1 MTTCHFRWLITKVMI
16 GDRKTVC
23 LNHSPRQG
31 FASIELR
38 VCHQTIFPAGGSYAS
53 HLQPT
58 LLRQTLTLVVSVRI
72 SHIAF
77 RAMSISIQEGTLQ
90 GAITRQQKIG
100 SNLGTI
106 SPDSSQLTAA
116 HVEWLWRHEG
126 STMHRMIPNSVA
138 DTNTKLKGYHEA
150 GSGVVSPFTSLQ
162 DKQCLIR

>member
-1 MTTCHFRWLITKVMI
+1 MLSNISEKAIGRTYYVVCAPIPVATVTHDDMSFQVLITKVMI

-23 LNHSPRQG
+23 LNHSPRQD

-77 RAMSISIQEGTLQ
+77 RAKSISIREGTLK
-90 GAITRQQKIG
+90 GAITRQR
-100 SNLGTI
+100 NPLALI
-106 SPDSSQLTAA
+106 SALSVQTRVNSRQLM
-116 HVEWLWRHEG
+116 L
-126 STMHRMIPNSVA
+126 S
-138 DTNTKLKGYHEA
+138 
-150 GSGVVSPFTSLQ
+150 GSGGRKDLQ
-162 DKQCLIR
+162 CIE